1 MRVVF
6 LGATRFSEAMLRHLM
21 ENRFHVEAV
30 FTIPETF
37 HISYS
42 EQPVRNYNYADLRG
56 FAKKHGLRTYEVDSG
71 PGKRIGDYYE
81 VLAGIGAD
89 VILVVGW
96 YYMVPKRVR
105 DLAKYGAW
113 GIHASLLPKYGG
125 GAPLVWAMIRGEEE
139 AGVTLFRLG
148 EGVDDGEIIAQEKFP
163 IAFDDTIREVYEKA
177 VERSKGIL
185 VHALNNSDTIDY
197 RPQDKKGVEHYP
209 QRRPE
214 DGELDLSK
222 SAMELYNF
230 IRAQSSPY
238 PGAFIRTADGKRLVI
253 ERVRIEDD

>member
-1 MRVVF
+1 MRIVF
-6 LGATRFSEAMLRHLM
+6 LGATKFSEAMFRHLV
-21 ENRFHVEAV
+21 ENGFHVEAV
-30 FTIPETF
+30 FTIPERF

-42 EQPVRNYNYADLRG
+42 EQRVRNYNYADLED
-56 FAKKHGLRTYEVDSG
+56 FAKKHGLRSYEVDSV

-89 VILVVGW
+89 VILVLGW

-113 GIHASLLPKYGG
+113 GIHASLLPKYRG
-125 GAPLVWAMIRGEEE
+125 GAPLVWAMIRGEAET
-139 AGVTLFRLG
+139 GVTLFRLG
-148 EGVDDGEIIAQEKFP
+148 EGPDDGDIIAQEKFP
-163 IAFDDTIREVYEKA
+163 IAFDDTIREVYQKA
-177 VERSKGIL
+177 VEASKGIL
-185 VHALNNSDTIDY
+185 VHALNNPGTIEY
-197 RPQDKKGVEHYP
+197 RPQDKEGGDHYP

-253 ERVRIEDD
+253 ERARIEDD